1 MSKRKNTIIIIC
13 FILVILLG
21 AGAAAYPLIASINN
35 EHTQSLVQTEYEEKL
50 QQLDTSEIDAALAA
64 AREYNKTISTV
75 QIEDVDKIKADLPP
89 YEDLLNLANNGIMGY
104 IMIPAINID
113 LPIYHG
119 TTGAA
124 MEKGAGHMEG
134 TSLPVG
140 GIGTHAVISAHS
152 GMASAK
158 LFTDLDKLKLGDMFF
173 ITVCNQKLAYEVDN
187 IAVVEP
193 TDIDLIRIDTQQDYV
208 TLLTCTPYGV
218 NTHRLLV
225 RGHRV
230 EMAEEAIAEV
240 EEKAEPAASTWIEK
254 YEQGILIGVAI
265 FLGLLLIAL
274 LVYFIKR
281 LKQRKDEK
289 EK

>member
-1 MSKRKNTIIIIC
+1 
-13 FILVILLG
+13 
-21 AGAAAYPLIASINN
+21 
-35 EHTQSLVQTEYEEKL
+35 
-50 QQLDTSEIDAALAA
+50 
-64 AREYNKTISTV
+64 
-75 QIEDVDKIKADLPP
+75 
-89 YEDLLNLANNGIMGY
+89 
-104 IMIPAINID
+104 
-113 LPIYHG
+113 
-119 TTGAA
+119 
-124 MEKGAGHMEG
+124 MEG

-230 EMAEEAIAEV
+230 DMAEEAIAEV
-240 EEKAEPAASTWIEK
+240 EEKAVPEGSTWIEK
-254 YEQGILIGVAI
+254 YAEGLAIGLITSFAAM
-265 FLGLLLIAL
+265 LLLLLIL
-274 LVYFIKR
+274 LIRRRQK
-281 LKQRKDEK
+281 KKTGNIAGSEQRSVQ
-289 EK
+289 